1 MKDNKCGQVSIP
13 QIDNSQEECNEIF
26 STDCVAVHRVSLKLH
41 NVPGESLT
49 KYLELI
55 DNKISVLENKI
66 VTLTKELNFHIN
78 PPAEGP
84 ITTPEIE

>member
-1 MKDNKCGQVSIP
+1 MIYIN
-13 QIDNSQEECNEIF
+13 NSPLYHYVK
-26 STDCVAVHRVSLKLH
+26 SYLKLH
-41 NVPGESLT
+41 NVPGENLT

-78 PPAEGP
+78 PPAEEP
-84 ITTPEIE
+84 IITPEIE